1 MDKDLEGCRSGRGPR
16 SRPRLLDGVPVL
28 QLRDGTVQVG
38 CDADRGVRLTGA
50 PPGTRWMLA
59 ELTGDHSVS
68 ELADRWEVS
77 PQAVDNLVA
86 TLRGADLLAADD
98 PQSGP
103 LCDTPVVRVVAAPSL
118 VPALVSGL
126 LEAGVGAVHVIAPS
140 GSLGTSL
147 PRPRDR
153 VRVADTLDRRPLPPG
168 TPTVVAPGCLEPDP
182 ALVEALMRA
191 DDPHVVVRPR
201 PAGVVLGPFVVP
213 GRTSCLVCADLTRA
227 ARDATWVEQRAAL
240 TGARAPH
247 PAPLRDWTIAMLTA
261 QLAAWAGGR
270 SPDLVDR
277 TVELG
282 TRDWQ
287 QHWRAWRPHPACGCT
302 WAPPGAGTG
311 GRPAQAGS
319 VDVARAPSS
328 STAEGSAMIL
338 STASP

>member
-1 MDKDLEGCRSGRGPR
+1 MEMDAEGCRPGRGTR

-28 QLRDGTVQVG
+28 ELRDGTVQVG
-38 CDADRGVRLTGA
+38 CDADRGIRLAGA
-50 PPGTRWMLA
+50 PPGTRAMLS
-59 ELTGDHSVS
+59 ELTGDLSLD
-68 ELADRWEVS
+68 ELATRWDVS
-77 PQAVDNLVA
+77 RQAVDNLVT
-86 TLRGADLLAADD
+86 TLRRADLLAVDD
-98 PQSGP
+98 PPRGP
-103 LCDTPVVRVVAAPSL
+103 LCGTPVVRVVAAPSL
-118 VPALVSGL
+118 APALVSGL
-126 LEAGVGAVHVIAPS
+126 LDAGVGTVHVIAPS
-140 GSLGTSL
+140 GSLGTGL

-153 VRVADTLDRRPLPPG
+153 VRVADTLDRHPLPPG

-182 ALVEALMRA
+182 ALIEALMRA

-227 ARDATWVEQRAAL
+227 ARDATWIEQRAAL
-240 TGARAPH
+240 TAARAPH
-247 PAPLRDWTIAMLTA
+247 PAVLRDWAVATLTA

-287 QHWRAWRPHPACGCT
+287 QHWRAWRPHPSCGCT

-311 GRPAQAGS
+311 TPRAQAGS
-319 VDVARAPSS
+319 ADAGRAPSS
-328 STAEGSAMIL
+328 STRPGSATIL